1 MKGGYGASVGHIAGF
16 PGWAWNEVRRIVSQ
30 LPNPMTFTLSLL
42 ALVFIFSFGLL
53 LLNILSA
60 PEGYEDETGFH
71 ATNVAGAKVVAVN
84 QSQVFPAYAKSVTH
98 HGLI

>member
-1 MKGGYGASVGHIAGF
+1 M
-16 PGWAWNEVRRIVSQ
+16 ERRIVGQ
-30 LPNPMTFTLSLL
+30 LPNPMTLTFTLL
-42 ALVFIFSFGLL
+42 ALTFILSFGLL

-60 PEGYEDETGFH
+60 PEGYEDEAGFH

-84 QSQVFPAYAKSVTH
+84 PSQVFPAYAKSVTH